1 VKDLPGYSRGK
12 VLTNAGSGSFIA
24 PSSENARM
32 SVRAGI
38 LVTGTEVLSG
48 YVTDRNGPWISEQLA
63 DLGVEVAEIT
73 VVGDRPE
80 DLEGA
85 LRHMR
90 DEGLDLIFTSGGL
103 GPTADDLTAEV
114 VGRFAGRELVLDEEM
129 EQKIADIIARYARR
143 LRFDPEAVR
152 EANRKQAMI
161 PEGAVALDPAGTAPG
176 LVVPA
181 DGQVVIVLPGPPREL
196 QEMWPRALAAPPA
209 QEVLGRAEPFQTMSI
224 RMFGIP
230 ESELAKALREI
241 EDEGVALGEL
251 EVTTC
256 LRGSELVTDVRH
268 RDGSEEAAEGLRAGL
283 AERLGQFTYT
293 ESGESIEEV
302 VFRLLGDRTI
312 AVAESCTGGLLAG
325 RLTLRPGSSEWF
337 AGGVV
342 AYSNEA
348 KANLLGVDPGLIE
361 SEGAV
366 SPEVAE
372 AMADGALERFSADVS
387 CAVTGV
393 AGPDG
398 GTEEKP
404 VGYVCFC
411 AKTAAGEKLAR
422 DPILPGSR
430 TDVRDRSVVVAMH
443 LVRYLLEGREP
454 PR

>member
-1 VKDLPGYSRGK
+1 M
-12 VLTNAGSGSFIA
+12 
-24 PSSENARM
+24 ARV

-48 YVTDRNGPWISEQLA
+48 YVTDRNGPWISERLA
-63 DLGVEVAEIT
+63 ELGVEVAEIT
-73 VVGDRPE
+73 VVGDRRE

-90 DEGLDLIFTSGGL
+90 EEGLDLVVTSGGL

-114 VGRFAGRELVLDEEM
+114 VGQFAGRELVLDAEM
-129 EQKIADIIARYARR
+129 EEKITQIIARYARR

-152 EANRKQAMI
+152 EANRKQAMV
-161 PEGAVALDPAGTAPG
+161 PQGATAIDPAGTAPG

-196 QEMWPRALAAPPA
+196 QEMWPRALSAPPA
-209 QEVLGRAEPFQTMSI
+209 QELLGRAEPYRTMSI

-230 ESELAKALREI
+230 ESELAQALREI
-241 EDEGVALGEL
+241 EEDGVSLGGL
-251 EVTTC
+251 EITTC
-256 LRGSELVTDVRH
+256 LRGGELVTDVRH
-268 RDGSEEAAEGLRAGL
+268 RDGAEEAAEELRRGL
-283 AERLGQFTYT
+283 AERLGRFTYT

-302 VFRLLGDRTI
+302 VFGLLGDRTL
-312 AVAESCTGGLLAG
+312 AVGESCTGGLLAG
-325 RLTLRPGSSEWF
+325 RLTLRPGSSRWF

-342 AYSNEA
+342 AYSNAA
-348 KANLLGVDPGLIE
+348 KAELLGVDPKLVE
-361 SEGAV
+361 SRGAV

-372 AMADGALERFSADVS
+372 AMADGALRRFGADVG

-393 AGPDG
+393 AGPGG

-411 AKTAAGEKLAR
+411 VKSATGEKLSR
-422 DPILPGSR
+422 DPVLPGSR
-430 TDVRDRSVVVAMH
+430 TDVRERSVVVALH
-443 LVRYLLEGREP
+443 LIRYLLEGREP

>member
-1 VKDLPGYSRGK
+1 MGRV
-12 VLTNAGSGSFIA
+12 
-24 PSSENARM
+24 

-48 YVTDRNGPWISEQLA
+48 YVTDRNGPWLSERLA
-63 DLGVEVAEIT
+63 DLGVEVEEIT

-90 DEGLDLIFTSGGL
+90 ELGLDLIVTSGGL

-114 VGRFAGRELVLDEEM
+114 VGRFAGRELVLDREM
-129 EQKIADIIARYARR
+129 EEKIAQIIARYARR

-152 EANRKQAMI
+152 EANRKQAMV
-161 PEGAVALDPAGTAPG
+161 PEGATALDPAGTAPG

-209 QEVLGRAEPFQTMSI
+209 QAVLERTEPFQTMSI

-241 EDEGVALGEL
+241 QEDGVELDRL

-256 LRGSELVTDVRH
+256 LRGGELVTDVRH
-268 RDGSEEAAEGLRAGL
+268 RDGAEDAAEALRAGL

-293 ESGESIEEV
+293 ETGEAIEEV

-312 AVAESCTGGLLAG
+312 AVAESESGGLLAG
-325 RLTLRPGSSEWF
+325 RLTLQPGSSKWF

-342 AYSNEA
+342 SYSNES
-348 KANLLGVDPGLIE
+348 KARLLGVDPELIA
-361 SEGAV
+361 SKGAV

-372 AMADGALERFSADVS
+372 AMAEGALERFEADVA
-387 CAVTGV
+387 CAITGI

-411 AKTAAGEKLAR
+411 VKTSSGELLAR
-422 DPILPGSR
+422 DPVLPGSR
-430 TDVRDRSVVVAMH
+430 TDVRERSVVVALH
-443 LVRYLLEGREP
+443 LARYLLEGREP

>member
-1 VKDLPGYSRGK
+1 
-12 VLTNAGSGSFIA
+12 
-24 PSSENARM
+24 M

-48 YVTDRNGPWISEQLA
+48 YVTDRNGPWISERLA
-63 DLGVEVAEIT
+63 ELGVEVEEIT

-90 DEGLDLIFTSGGL
+90 DQELDLIVTSGGL

-114 VGRFAGRELVLDEEM
+114 VGRFARRQLVLDTEM

-152 EANRKQAMI
+152 EANRKQAMV
-161 PEGAVALDPAGTAPG
+161 PEGATALDPAGTAPG

-196 QEMWPRALAAPPA
+196 QEMWPRALAAPA
-209 QEVLGRAEPFQTMSI
+209 AEQVLGRAEPYRTMSI

-241 EDEGVALGEL
+241 REGGADL
-251 EVTTC
+251 EQLEITTC
-256 LRGSELVTDVRH
+256 LRGGELVTDVRH
-268 RDGSEEAAEGLRAGL
+268 RPGSEAAVEDLRSGL
-283 AERLGQFTYT
+283 EQRLGRFTYT
-293 ESGESIEEV
+293 ETGESIEEI
-302 VFRLLGDRTI
+302 VFRLLGERTI
-312 AVAESCTGGLLAG
+312 AVAESESGGLLAG
-325 RLTLRPGSSEWF
+325 RLTRRAGSSRWF

-342 AYSNEA
+342 SYSNES
-348 KANLLGVDPGLIE
+348 KTKLLGVDAKLIE
-361 SEGAV
+361 ERGAV
-366 SPEVAE
+366 SPAVAE
-372 AMADGALERFSADVS
+372 AMADGALDRFDADVA
-387 CAVTGV
+387 CAITGI

-411 AKTAAGEKLAR
+411 AKSASGQKLTR
-422 DPILPGSR
+422 DPVLPGAR
-430 TDVRDRSVVVAMH
+430 NDVRERSVVVALH

>member
-1 VKDLPGYSRGK
+1 
-12 VLTNAGSGSFIA
+12 
-24 PSSENARM
+24 M

-38 LVTGTEVLSG
+38 LVTGTELLSG
-48 YVTDRNGPWISEQLA
+48 YVTDRNGPWISERLA

-73 VVGDRPE
+73 VVGDRAE

-90 DEGLDLIFTSGGL
+90 EQGLDLIVTSGGL

-114 VGRFAGRELVLDEEM
+114 VGRFAGREMVLDSGMEE
-129 EQKIADIIARYARR
+129 KIGQIIARYARR
-143 LRFDPEAVR
+143 LGFDPEAVR
-152 EANRKQAMI
+152 EANRKQAMV
-161 PEGAVALDPAGTAPG
+161 PEGATALDPAGTAPG

-196 QEMWPRALAAPPA
+196 QEMWPRALAARA
-209 QEVLGRAEPFQTMSI
+209 AEEVLGRAQPYRTMSI

-230 ESELAKALREI
+230 ESELAKARREI
-241 EDEGVALGEL
+241 EEGGVDLDQL

-256 LRGSELVTDVRH
+256 LRGGELVTDVRH
-268 RDGSEEAAEGLRAGL
+268 RPGSEEAAEALRAGL
-283 AERLGQFTYT
+283 AERLGRFTYT

-312 AVAESCTGGLLAG
+312 AAAESESGGLLAS
-325 RLTLRPGSSEWF
+325 RLTLRPGSSKWF

-342 AYSNEA
+342 SYSNASKIE
-348 KANLLGVDPGLIE
+348 LLGVDAKLIE
-361 SEGAV
+361 AHGAV

-372 AMADGALERFSADVS
+372 AMADGALGRFAADLA

-411 AKTAAGEKLAR
+411 AKTAGGEKLAR
-422 DPILPGSR
+422 DPILPGNR
-430 TDVRDRSVVVAMH
+430 TDVRERSVVVALH

>member
-1 VKDLPGYSRGK
+1 MNRDGGL
-12 VLTNAGSGSFIA
+12 
-24 PSSENARM
+24 
-32 SVRAGI
+32 RAGI

-48 YVTDRNGPWISEQLA
+48 YVTDRNGPWLSERLA
-63 DLGVEVAEIT
+63 DLGVEVEEIT

-90 DEGLDLIFTSGGL
+90 DQGLDLIVTSGGL

-114 VGRFAGRELVLDEEM
+114 VGRFAGRKLVLDQEM
-129 EQKIADIIARYARR
+129 EEKIAQIIARYARR

-152 EANRKQAMI
+152 EGNRKQAMV
-161 PEGAVALDPAGTAPG
+161 PEGAVAIDPAGTAPG

-196 QEMWPRALAAPPA
+196 QDMWPRALAAAPA
-209 QEVLGRAEPFQTMSI
+209 QEVLGRAQPYTTMSI

-241 EDEGVALGEL
+241 EDEGVALDQL

-256 LRGSELVTDVRH
+256 LRGGELVTDVRH

-312 AVAESCTGGLLAG
+312 AVAESESGGLLAG
-325 RLTLRPGSSEWF
+325 RLTLRPGSSQWF

-342 AYSNEA
+342 SYSNES
-348 KANLLGVDPGLIE
+348 KTKLLGVDPKLIE
-361 SEGAV
+361 SKGAV

-372 AMADGALERFSADVS
+372 AMADGAIERIDADVG
-387 CAVTGV
+387 CAVTGI

-398 GTEEKP
+398 GSEEKP

-411 AKTAAGEKLAR
+411 AKTAAGERLAR
-422 DPILPGSR
+422 DPVLPGSR
-430 TDVRDRSVVVAMH
+430 TDVRERSVVVALH

>member
-1 VKDLPGYSRGK
+1 
-12 VLTNAGSGSFIA
+12 
-24 PSSENARM
+24 M

-48 YVTDRNGPWISEQLA
+48 YVTDRNGPWLSERLA
-63 DLGVEVAEIT
+63 ELGVEVEEIT
-73 VVGDRPE
+73 VVGDRPD

-90 DEGLDLIFTSGGL
+90 GQGLDLIVTSGGL

-114 VGRFAGRELVLDEEM
+114 VGRFAGRELVLDEQM
-129 EQKIADIIARYARR
+129 EEKIGQIIARFARR

-152 EANRKQAMI
+152 EANRKQAMV
-161 PEGAVALDPAGTAPG
+161 PEGAIALDPAGTAPG

-181 DGQVVIVLPGPPREL
+181 GGQVVIVLPGPPREL
-196 QEMWPRALAAPPA
+196 QEMWPRALEAPPA
-209 QEVLGRAEPFQTMSI
+209 AGAVGGARRSQEIGPGAPGAPPAAEVIGSAEPFRTMSI

-241 EDEGVALGEL
+241 EDDGADLGPL
-251 EVTTC
+251 EIITC
-256 LRGSELVTDVRH
+256 LRGGELVTDVRH
-268 RDGSEEAAEGLRAGL
+268 RPGGEDAAEVLRSGLQ
-283 AERLGQFTYT
+283 ERLGGFTYT
-293 ESGESIEEV
+293 ETGESIEEV

-312 AVAESCTGGLLAG
+312 AVAESESGGLLAG
-325 RLTLRPGSSEWF
+325 RLTLRPGSSRWF

-342 AYSNEA
+342 SYSNES
-348 KANLLGVDPGLIE
+348 KGKLLGGDPKLIE
-361 SEGAV
+361 ERGAV
-366 SPEVAE
+366 SQEVAE
-372 AMADGALERFSADVS
+372 AMADGALERFDADVA
-387 CAVTGV
+387 CAITGI

-411 AKTAAGEKLAR
+411 AKSREGDVLAR
-422 DPILPGSR
+422 DPVLPGSR
-430 TDVRDRSVVVAMH
+430 NDVRERSVVVALH

>member
-1 VKDLPGYSRGK
+1 
-12 VLTNAGSGSFIA
+12 
-24 PSSENARM
+24 M
-32 SVRAGI
+32 SQTGGEVRAGI

-48 YVTDRNGPWISEQLA
+48 YVTDRNGPWISERLA

-73 VVGDRPE
+73 VVGDRAE

-90 DEGLDLIFTSGGL
+90 DEGLDLIVTSGGL

-114 VGRFAGRELVLDEEM
+114 VGRFAGRELVLDAEM
-129 EQKIADIIARYARR
+129 EEKIGQIIARFARR

-152 EANRKQAMI
+152 EANRKQAMV

-209 QEVLGRAEPFQTMSI
+209 QEVLGRAEPYRTMSI

-230 ESELAKALREI
+230 ESELAMALREI
-241 EDEGVALGEL
+241 EDEGVALDQL

-256 LRGSELVTDVRH
+256 LRGGELVTDVRH

-283 AERLGQFTYT
+283 EQRLGRFTYT

-312 AVAESCTGGLLAG
+312 AVAESESGGLLAA
-325 RLTLRPGSSEWF
+325 RLTLRPGSSKWF

-342 AYSNEA
+342 SYSNES
-348 KANLLGVDPGLIE
+348 KGELLGVDASLIE
-361 SEGAV
+361 SDGAV
-366 SPEVAE
+366 SQAVAE
-372 AMADGALERFSADVS
+372 AMADGALDRFSADVA
-387 CAVTGV
+387 CAVT
-393 AGPDG
+393 
-398 GTEEKP
+398 
-404 VGYVCFC
+404 
-411 AKTAAGEKLAR
+411 
-422 DPILPGSR
+422 
-430 TDVRDRSVVVAMH
+430 
-443 LVRYLLEGREP
+443 
-454 PR
+454 

>member
-1 VKDLPGYSRGK
+1 V
-12 VLTNAGSGSFIA
+12 
-24 PSSENARM
+24 

-38 LVTGTEVLSG
+38 LVTGTEVINGSIR
-48 YVTDRNGPWISEQLA
+48 DRNGPWISERLA
-63 DLGVEVAEIT
+63 ELGVEVAEIT
-73 VVGDRPE
+73 VVGDRRE

-90 DEGLDLIFTSGGL
+90 EDGLDLIVTSGGL

-114 VGRFAGRELVLDEEM
+114 VGGFAGREMVLDSEM
-129 EQKIADIIARYARR
+129 EEKIEKIIARYARR

-152 EANRKQAMI
+152 EANRKQAMV
-161 PEGAVALDPAGTAPG
+161 PEGATALDPAGTAPG

-196 QEMWPRALAAPPA
+196 QEMWPRALAAPA
-209 QEVLGRAEPFQTMSI
+209 ARELLDRAEPYRTVSI

-241 EDEGVALGEL
+241 EEGGADLDKL
-251 EVTTC
+251 EITTC
-256 LRGSELVTDVRH
+256 LRGAELVTDIRH
-268 RDGSEEAAEGLRAGL
+268 RAESRDAAEAVRAGL
-283 AERLGQFTYT
+283 EERLGRFTYT
-293 ESGESIEEV
+293 ETGESIEEV
-302 VFRLLGDRTI
+302 VFRLLGERTI
-312 AVAESCTGGLLAG
+312 AVAESETGGLLAG
-325 RLTLRPGSSEWF
+325 RLTRRPGSSAWF

-342 AYSNEA
+342 SYSNESKA
-348 KANLLGVDPGLIE
+348 KLLGVDPMLIE
-361 SEGAV
+361 KHGAV

-372 AMADGALERFSADVS
+372 AMADGALERFEADVG
-387 CAVTGV
+387 CAVTGI

-411 AKTAAGEKLAR
+411 AKASSGEKLAR
-422 DPILPGSR
+422 DPVLPGNR
-430 TDVRDRSVVVAMH
+430 TDVRERSVVVALH

>member
-1 VKDLPGYSRGK
+1 
-12 VLTNAGSGSFIA
+12 
-24 PSSENARM
+24 M

-48 YVTDRNGPWISEQLA
+48 YVTDRNGPWISERLA

-73 VVGDRPE
+73 VVGDRAE

-90 DEGLDLIFTSGGL
+90 EKGLDLIVTSGGL

-114 VGRFAGRELVLDEEM
+114 VGRFAGREMVLDSGMEE
-129 EQKIADIIARYARR
+129 KIGQIIARYARR
-143 LRFDPEAVR
+143 LGFDPEAVR

-161 PEGAVALDPAGTAPG
+161 PEGATALDPAGTAPG

-196 QEMWPRALAAPPA
+196 QEMWPRALAARA
-209 QEVLGRAEPFQTMSI
+209 AEEVLGRAQPYRTMSI

-241 EDEGVALGEL
+241 EGGGVDLGQL

-256 LRGSELVTDVRH
+256 LRGGELVTDVRH
-268 RDGSEEAAEGLRAGL
+268 RPGSEDAAEALRAGL
-283 AERLGQFTYT
+283 AERLGRFAYT

-312 AVAESCTGGLLAG
+312 AAAESESGGLLAS
-325 RLTLRPGSSEWF
+325 RLTLRPGSSQWF

-342 AYSNEA
+342 SYSNASKTE
-348 KANLLGVDPGLIE
+348 LLGVDAKLIE
-361 SEGAV
+361 ERGAV

-372 AMADGALERFSADVS
+372 AMADGALGRFAADVA

-411 AKTAAGEKLAR
+411 VKTAGGEKLAR
-422 DPILPGSR
+422 DPILPGNR
-430 TDVRDRSVVVAMH
+430 TDVRERSVVVALH

>member
-1 VKDLPGYSRGK
+1 MGRESQQ
-12 VLTNAGSGSFIA
+12 N
-24 PSSENARM
+24 SSWQVRENGEM

-48 YVTDRNGPWISEQLA
+48 YVTDRNGPWLSEQLA
-63 DLGVEVAEIT
+63 NLGVEVEEIT

-90 DEGLDLIFTSGGL
+90 DQGLDLVITSGGL

-114 VGRFAGRELVLDEEM
+114 VGKFAGRELVLDEEM
-129 EQKIADIIARYARR
+129 ERRIGEIIARYARR
-143 LRFDPEAVR
+143 LRFDPEAVK
-152 EANRKQAMI
+152 EGNRKQAMV
-161 PEGAVALDPAGTAPG
+161 PKGATALDPAGTAPG

-196 QEMWPRALAAPPA
+196 QEMWPRALAAPA
-209 QEVLGRAEPFQTMSI
+209 AAEVLARTEPYSTMSI

-230 ESELAKALREI
+230 ESELAMALREI
-241 EDEGVALGEL
+241 EDDGADLNQL
-251 EVTTC
+251 EITTC
-256 LRGSELVTDVRH
+256 LRGGELVTDVRH
-268 RDGSEEAAEGLRAGL
+268 RPGAEEAAEALRSGLEG
-283 AERLGQFTYT
+283 RLGRFTYT
-293 ESGESIEEV
+293 ETGESIEEV

-312 AVAESCTGGLLAG
+312 AVAESESGGLLAG
-325 RLTLRPGSSEWF
+325 RLTLRPGSSQWF

-342 AYSNEA
+342 SYSNES
-348 KANLLGVDPGLIE
+348 KAELLGVDPKLL
-361 SEGAV
+361 SEHGAV

-372 AMADGALERFSADVS
+372 AMADGALERFNAGVACS
-387 CAVTGV
+387 VTGV

-411 AKTAAGEKLAR
+411 AKTAAGETLAR

-430 TDVRDRSVVVAMH
+430 NDVRERSVVVALH

>member
-1 VKDLPGYSRGK
+1 
-12 VLTNAGSGSFIA
+12 
-24 PSSENARM
+24 M
-32 SVRAGI
+32 
-38 LVTGTEVLSG
+38 LSG
-48 YVTDRNGPWISEQLA
+48 YVTDRNGPWLSERLA
-63 DLGVEVAEIT
+63 DLGVEVEEIT

-90 DEGLDLIFTSGGL
+90 ELGLDLIVTSGGL

-114 VGRFAGRELVLDEEM
+114 VGRFAGRDLVLDSEM
-129 EQKIADIIARYARR
+129 EQKIAQIIARYARR

-152 EANRKQAMI
+152 EANRKQAMV
-161 PEGAVALDPAGTAPG
+161 PQGAVAIDPAGTAPG

-209 QEVLGRAEPFQTMSI
+209 QEVLGRAEPYQTMSI

-241 EDEGVALGEL
+241 EEDGVELDKL

-268 RDGSEEAAEGLRAGL
+268 REGSEEAAEGLRAGL
-283 AERLGQFTYT
+283 AARLGQFTYT

-312 AVAESCTGGLLAG
+312 AVAESESGGLLAA
-325 RLTLRPGSSEWF
+325 RLTLRPGSSKWF

-342 AYSNEA
+342 SYSNES
-348 KANLLGVDPGLIE
+348 KTELLGVDPNLIE
-361 SEGAV
+361 KHGAA
-366 SPEVAE
+366 SPAVAE
-372 AMADGALERFSADVS
+372 AMADGALARFDADVACS
-387 CAVTGV
+387 TTGV

-398 GTEEKP
+398 GSEEKP

-411 AKTAAGEKLAR
+411 AKTR
-422 DPILPGSR
+422 DGQELPRDIVLPGSR
-430 TDVRDRSVVVAMH
+430 TDVRDRSVVVALH

>member
-1 VKDLPGYSRGK
+1 V
-12 VLTNAGSGSFIA
+12 
-24 PSSENARM
+24 SSSQA

-48 YVTDRNGPWISEQLA
+48 YVTDRNGPWLSERLA
-63 DLGVEVAEIT
+63 DLGVEVEEIT

-90 DEGLDLIFTSGGL
+90 DQGLDLIVTSGGL

-114 VGRFAGRELVLDEEM
+114 VGRFAGRDLVLDTEM
-129 EQKIADIIARYARR
+129 EEKIAQIIARYARR

-152 EANRKQAMI
+152 EANRKQAMV
-161 PEGAVALDPAGTAPG
+161 PEGATALDPAGTAPG

-196 QEMWPRALAAPPA
+196 QEMWPRALAAPA
-209 QEVLGRAEPFQTMSI
+209 AEEVIGRAEPYRTMSI

-230 ESELAKALREI
+230 ESELAKTLREI
-241 EDEGVALGEL
+241 EEEDGADLSQL
-251 EVTTC
+251 EITTC

-268 RDGSEEAAEGLRAGL
+268 RPGSEEAAEALRSGLE
-283 AERLGQFTYT
+283 ERLGRFTYT
-293 ESGESIEEV
+293 ETGESIEEV

-312 AVAESCTGGLLAG
+312 AVAESESGGLLAG
-325 RLTLRPGSSEWF
+325 RLTLRPGSSKWF
-337 AGGVV
+337 AGGIVS
-342 AYSNEA
+342 YSNESKA
-348 KANLLGVDPGLIE
+348 KLLGVDPGLIE
-361 SEGAV
+361 QHGAV
-366 SPEVAE
+366 SSQVAE
-372 AMADGALERFSADVS
+372 AMADGALERFDADVA
-387 CAVTGV
+387 CAITGI

-398 GTEEKP
+398 GTDEKP

-411 AKTAAGEKLAR
+411 AKTKTGDVLAR
-422 DPILPGSR
+422 DPVLPGSR
-430 TDVRDRSVVVAMH
+430 GDVRERSVVVALH

>member
-1 VKDLPGYSRGK
+1 
-12 VLTNAGSGSFIA
+12 
-24 PSSENARM
+24 M

-48 YVTDRNGPWISEQLA
+48 YVTDRNGPWVSERLA
-63 DLGVEVAEIT
+63 DLGVEVEEIT
-73 VVGDRPE
+73 VVGDRAE

-90 DEGLDLIFTSGGL
+90 DRRLDLIVTSGGL

-114 VGRFAGRELVLDEEM
+114 VGRFAGRELLLDAEM
-129 EQKIADIIARYARR
+129 EEKIAQIIARYARR

-152 EANRKQAMI
+152 EANRKQAMV
-161 PEGAVALDPAGTAPG
+161 PEGATALDPAGTAPG

-196 QEMWPRALAAPPA
+196 QEMWPRALATPA
-209 QEVLGRAEPFQTMSI
+209 AAEVLGRAEPYRTMSI

-241 EDEGVALGEL
+241 EDDGVALDQL

-256 LRGSELVTDVRH
+256 LRGGELVTDVRH

-283 AERLGQFTYT
+283 AERLGRFTYT

-312 AVAESCTGGLLAG
+312 AVAESESGGLLAG
-325 RLTLRPGSSEWF
+325 RLTLQPGSSNWF

-342 AYSNEA
+342 SYSNES
-348 KANLLGVDPGLIE
+348 KTKLLGVNAKLIE
-361 SEGAV
+361 EHGAV

-372 AMADGALERFSADVS
+372 AMADGALDRFEADVA
-387 CAVTGV
+387 CAITGI

-398 GTEEKP
+398 GSEEKP

-411 AKTAAGEKLAR
+411 AKTAAGERLAR

-430 TDVRDRSVVVAMH
+430 TDVRERSVVVALH

>member
-1 VKDLPGYSRGK
+1 MNRDGG
-12 VLTNAGSGSFIA
+12 
-24 PSSENARM
+24 
-32 SVRAGI
+32 VRAGI

-48 YVTDRNGPWISEQLA
+48 YVTDRNGPWISEHLA
-63 DLGVEVAEIT
+63 DLGVEVTEIT

-80 DLEGA
+80 DLEAA

-90 DEGLDLIFTSGGL
+90 DEGLDLIVTTGGL

-114 VGRFAGRELVLDEEM
+114 VGKFAGRKLLLDEGM

-152 EANRKQAMI
+152 EGNRKQAMI
-161 PEGAVALDPAGTAPG
+161 PEGATAIDPAGTAPG

-196 QEMWPRALAAPPA
+196 QEMWPRALAADPA
-209 QEVLGRAEPFQTMSI
+209 QKVLGRASPYKRMSI

-241 EDEGVALGEL
+241 EEDGVPLDQL

-256 LRGSELVTDVRH
+256 LRGGELVTDVRH
-268 RDGSEEAAEGLRAGL
+268 REGAEGAAEGLRAGL
-283 AERLGQFTYT
+283 EQRLGDWTYT
-293 ESGESIEEV
+293 ETGESIEEV

-325 RLTLRPGSSEWF
+325 RLTLRPGSSKWF

-348 KANLLGVDPGLIE
+348 KEDLLGVDPALIE
-361 SEGAV
+361 AHGAV
-366 SPEVAE
+366 SPEVAA
-372 AMADGALERFSADVS
+372 AMADGAIGRFGADVG

-404 VGYVCFC
+404 VGYVCFR
-411 AKTAAGEKLAR
+411 AKTASGQKLAR
-422 DPILPGSR
+422 DPVLPGSR
-430 TDVRDRSVVVAMH
+430 TDVRERSVVVALH
-443 LVRYLLEGREP
+443 IVRYLLEGREP

>member
-1 VKDLPGYSRGK
+1 V
-12 VLTNAGSGSFIA
+12 A
-24 PSSENARM
+24 
-32 SVRAGI
+32 VRAGI

-48 YVTDRNGPWISEQLA
+48 YVTDRNGPWLSERLA
-63 DLGVEVAEIT
+63 DLGVEVEEIT

-90 DEGLDLIFTSGGL
+90 DQGLDLIVTSGGL

-114 VGRFAGRELVLDEEM
+114 VGRFAGRALVLDTEM
-129 EQKIADIIARYARR
+129 EEKIAQIIARYARR

-152 EANRKQAMI
+152 EANRKQALV
-161 PEGAVALDPAGTAPG
+161 PEGATALDPAGTAPG

-209 QEVLGRAEPFQTMSI
+209 QEVLGRAEPYRTMSI

-241 EDEGVALGEL
+241 EEDGADL
-251 EVTTC
+251 EPLEITTC

-268 RDGSEEAAEGLRAGL
+268 RPGSEEAAEALRAGL
-283 AERLGQFTYT
+283 EERLGKFTYT
-293 ESGESIEEV
+293 ETGESIEEV
-302 VFRLLGDRTI
+302 VFGLLGDRTI
-312 AVAESCTGGLLAG
+312 AVAESESGGLLAG
-325 RLTLRPGSSEWF
+325 RLTLRPGSSKWF

-342 AYSNEA
+342 SYSNES
-348 KANLLGVDPGLIE
+348 KARLLGVDAKLIE
-361 SEGAV
+361 ERGAV

-372 AMADGALERFSADVS
+372 AMADGALERFQADVA
-387 CAVTGV
+387 CAITGI

-398 GTEEKP
+398 GTEDKP

-411 AKTAAGEKLAR
+411 AKAASGDTLAR

-430 TDVRDRSVVVAMH
+430 TDVRERSVVVALH

>member
-1 VKDLPGYSRGK
+1 MRG
-12 VLTNAGSGSFIA
+12 V
-24 PSSENARM
+24 

-48 YVTDRNGPWISEQLA
+48 YVTDRNGPWISERLA
-63 DLGVEVAEIT
+63 DLGVEVAQML
-73 VVGDRPE
+73 VVGDRAE
-80 DLEGA
+80 DLESA

-90 DEGLDLIFTSGGL
+90 EDGIDLIVTSGGL

-129 EQKIADIIARYARR
+129 EEKIGAIIKRFARR

-152 EANRKQAMI
+152 EANRKQAMV
-161 PEGAVALDPAGTAPG
+161 PEGATALDPAGTAPG

-196 QEMWPRALAAPPA
+196 QALWPKAIEAAPA
-209 QEVLGRAEPFQTMSI
+209 REVLDRAEPYRTMSI

-230 ESELAKALREI
+230 ESELAGTLREI
-241 EDEGVALGEL
+241 EADTDLSALEI
-251 EVTTC
+251 TTC
-256 LRGSELVTDVRH
+256 LRGGELVTDVRH
-268 RDGSEEAAEGLRAGL
+268 RPGDEGAAEALRAGL
-283 AERLGQFTYT
+283 EERLGRFTYS
-293 ESGESIEEV
+293 EAGEGVEEV

-325 RLTLRPGSSEWF
+325 RLTERPGSSRWF

-342 AYSNEA
+342 SYSDEA
-348 KANLLGVDPGLIE
+348 KTEMLGVDAGLIE
-361 SEGAV
+361 RHGAV

-372 AMADGALERFSADVS
+372 AMSDGAIERFDADVACS
-387 CAVTGV
+387 VTGI

-411 AKTAAGEKLAR
+411 VKASSGEKLPR
-422 DPILPGSR
+422 DIVLPG
-430 TDVRDRSVVVAMH
+430 DRADIRLRSTVVALH

>member
-1 VKDLPGYSRGK
+1 
-12 VLTNAGSGSFIA
+12 
-24 PSSENARM
+24 M

-48 YVTDRNGPWISEQLA
+48 YVVDRNGPWISERLA
-63 DLGVEVAEIT
+63 DLGVEVEEIM
-73 VVGDRPE
+73 VVGDRRE

-85 LRHMR
+85 LSHMR
-90 DEGLDLIFTSGGL
+90 HQGLDLIVTSGGL

-114 VGRFAGRELVLDEEM
+114 VGSFAGRELVLDAEM
-129 EQKIADIIARYARR
+129 EEKIAQIIARYARR

-152 EANRKQAMI
+152 EANRKQALV
-161 PEGAVALDPAGTAPG
+161 PEGATAIDPAGTAPG

-196 QEMWPRALAAPPA
+196 QEMWPRALAAAPA
-209 QEVLGRAEPFQTMSI
+209 KEVLDRAEPFRTMSI

-241 EDEGVALGEL
+241 EEEGVALDRL

-256 LRGSELVTDVRH
+256 LRGGELVTDVRH
-268 RDGSEEAAEGLRAGL
+268 REGAEEPAEALRAGL
-283 AERLGQFTYT
+283 AERLGRFTYT
-293 ESGESIEEV
+293 ESGESIEQV
-302 VFRLLGDRTI
+302 VFRLLGDRI
-312 AVAESCTGGLLAG
+312 IGVGESCTGGLLAG
-325 RLTLRPGSSEWF
+325 RLTLEPGSSKWF

-348 KANLLGVDPGLIE
+348 KAELLGVDPRQIE
-361 SEGAV
+361 RHGAV

-372 AMADGALERFSADVS
+372 AMADGALERFGADVG
-387 CAVTGV
+387 CGVTGV

-411 AKTAAGEKLAR
+411 VKTSTGGKLAR
-422 DPILPGSR
+422 DPVLPGNR
-430 TDVRDRSVVVAMH
+430 TDVRERSVVVALH
-443 LVRYLLEGREP
+443 LIRYLLEGREP